1 MEKYFK
7 NKGSAIAIS
16 MFCMMLWGSALPVIK
31 ATYRIMEVSSDD
43 VGAKLL
49 VAGIR
54 FFLGGVMALGYYA
67 LLNRGKP
74 MQKPNWK
81 YIIMLGLLQ
90 TSFQYIFYYMGL
102 AHTLGVKAAVIQ
114 ASNAFF
120 IVIIS
125 AMVIKGDRLTVRRLV
140 SLAIGTAGI
149 VVANFQAGSFSGFK
163 MTGEGFLVLAALFS
177 ALASVF
183 VAKYGKGKDAFFAGG
198 MQFFLGS
205 LPLIVMGL
213 ALCKQ
218 WPQVN
223 ASGVLLLLYGAFI
236 SATAFPLW
244 SLVLRY
250 QSSGE
255 FGVYR
260 LFIPVFGALFSVLFL
275 KERFTTEIFIGMVLV
290 LLGSLILN
298 LPTKKKK
305 VS

>member
-1 MEKYFK
+1 MEQYFK
-7 NKGSAIAIS
+7 NKRFAIVIS
-16 MFCMMLWGSALPVIK
+16 LCCMMLWGSALPVIK
-31 ATYRIMEVSSDD
+31 TTYRVMSVASDD

-49 VAGIR
+49 VAGVR
-54 FFLGGVMALGYYA
+54 FFLGGLLALGYYA

-74 MQKPNWK
+74 MQKPDWK
-81 YIIMLGLLQ
+81 YILMLGLLQ

-102 AHTLGVKAAVIQ
+102 ANTLGVKAAVIQ

-125 AMVIKGDRLTVRRLV
+125 ALVIKGDGLTVRRLL
-140 SLAIGTAGI
+140 SLAIGTGGI
-149 VVANFQAGSFSGFK
+149 VVANFRSGSFSGFQ
-163 MTGEGFLVLAALFS
+163 MTGEGFLLLAALFG
-177 ALASVF
+177 ALATVF

-213 ALCKQ
+213 ALCRQ

-223 ASGVLLLLYGAFI
+223 ASGVVLLLYGAFI

-244 SLVLRY
+244 SMVLRY

-275 KERFTTEIFIGMVLV
+275 KERFTVEILAGMVLV
-290 LLGSLILN
+290 LLGSFILN
-298 LPTKKKK
+298 LPGKKKK
-305 VS
+305 ES